1 MRPRSLTV
9 MSARQV
15 STFQPKPHTALLRIL
30 DTELVTAPPLQH
42 SFDIVHE
49 LLVDDILPNY
59 LVYEPQMVAFGDAHV
74 AQLKTFF
81 ELAKNYEH
89 VIIHCSAGISRSPA
103 VAILFARHLN
113 RLDLE
118 CAICLANW
126 ILPNPWILSF
136 EPEFNQ
142 HKLPTELM
150 ELRNELYRHNKKR
163 DNKAMLNTVQ
173 QLLLPQAY

>member
-42 SFDIVHE
+42 SFDLVHE
-49 LLVDDILPNY
+49 LLVDDILPSY
-59 LVYEPQMVAFGDAHV
+59 LEYEPQMVVFGEAHV
-74 AQLKTFF
+74 TQLQTFF
-81 ELAKNYEH
+81 ELAKDYEH
-89 VIIHCSAGISRSPA
+89 IIIHCSAGISRSPA
-103 VAILFARHLN
+103 VAILFARYLN
-113 RLDLE
+113 RIDLE
-118 CAICLANW
+118 CAVCLAHW

-142 HKLPTELM
+142 HKIPAELM
-150 ELRNELYRHNKKR
+150 ELRNELHHYVKKR
-163 DNKAMLNTVQ
+163 DNEAVLETVQ
-173 QLLLPQAY
+173 QLLLPKTH

>member
-15 STFQPKPHTALLRIL
+15 STFQPQPHTALLRIL

-42 SFDIVHE
+42 SFDMVHE
-49 LLVDDILPNY
+49 LLVDDILPSY
-59 LVYEPQMVAFGDAHV
+59 LLYEPQMVVFGDVHV
-74 AQLKTFF
+74 TQLKDFF
-81 ELAKNYEH
+81 QLAKNYEH
-89 VIIHCSAGISRSPA
+89 IIIHCSAGISRSPA
-103 VAILFARHLN
+103 VAILFSRFLN

-136 EPEFNQ
+136 ESAFHQ
-142 HKLPTELM
+142 HVLPAEVI
-150 ELRNELYRHNKKR
+150 ELRKELYCHVKKR
-163 DNKAMLNTVQ
+163 DNEAILSTVQ
-173 QLLLPQAY
+173 QLLLSQAY